1 MSSEVAK
8 SVQREKR
15 NYTINK
21 IVRYTIITLIAFIM
35 LYPILWMV
43 GSSFKT
49 NNEIFTE
56 IGFIPKKINFSA
68 YIEGWNT
75 GTGYTFT
82 TYFINTFKILIPK
95 VVFTVVSSV
104 LTAYGFARFEFP
116 FKKILFSALMATMFL
131 PQIVTM
137 IPMYLF
143 FRKLNLLDTY
153 IPLIAPTLFAT
164 QAFFVFMLIQ
174 FLRSVPTSLDEAAT
188 VDGANSWQ
196 ILIKILLPVLKPAI
210 ISCII
215 FQFVWTMNDF
225 MGPLIYLSS
234 TEKFPVALALQMNMD
249 STGSVNYAQL
259 MAMSV
264 IAVLPSLAVFF
275 SAQKYFVEGI
285 ATTGIK

>member
-1 MSSEVAK
+1 MDEVSAAVK
-8 SVQREKR
+8 HKQRMYR
-15 NYTINK
+15 TSAI
-21 IVRYTIITLIAFIM
+21 IRYVVITVIAFIM

-56 IGFIPKKINFSA
+56 IGFIPKHFDFTP
-68 YIEGWNT
+68 YIHGWQT

-95 VVFTVVSSV
+95 VLFTVVSSV
-104 LTAYGFARFEFP
+104 LTAYGFARFDFP

-131 PQIVTM
+131 PQVVTM
-137 IPMYLF
+137 IPMYLL
-143 FRKLNLLDTY
+143 FRRLGMLDTY
-153 IPLIAPTLFAT
+153 TPLIAPTVFAT

-188 VDGANSWQ
+188 MDGANSWQ
-196 ILIKILLPVLKPAI
+196 ILLRVLLPILRPAI

-234 TEKFPVALALQMNMD
+234 TSKFPVALALQMNMD

-264 IAVLPSLAVFF
+264 LAVLPSLIVFF